1 MIDYSDYSF
10 QLFSLCNLQNNVD
23 NYDQERIC
31 QVEQKPHLHRFNVWS
46 AWQRVGH
53 REVYRGQNH
62 QTCNVD
68 GVDHVILGV
77 SNDVISGLV
86 DDVHEY
92 CG

>member
-1 MIDYSDYSF
+1 MIVKLYSSHLLILIYY
-10 QLFSLCNLQNNVD
+10 LQNYVNK
-23 NYDQERIC
+23 NNKEWIG

-77 SNDVISGLV
+77 SSDVISGLV
-86 DDVHEY
+86 DDVHED